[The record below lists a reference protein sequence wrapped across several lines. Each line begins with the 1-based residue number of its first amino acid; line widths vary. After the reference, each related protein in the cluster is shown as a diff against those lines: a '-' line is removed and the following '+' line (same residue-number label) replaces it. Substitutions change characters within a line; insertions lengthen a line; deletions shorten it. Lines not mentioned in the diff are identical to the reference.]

1 MIHYTCDRCQKTI
14 DTDLDLRYEVNIVTQ
29 VVLDGPETTC
39 DDDDR
44 DHLNDVDELLERV
57 DDEQCEQLCQDLYQS
72 RRFDLCASCYQQYK
86 QNPLGA
92 EPQLQVE
99 FSEN

>member
-14 DTDLDLRYEVNIVTQ
+14 DAAIDLRYQVNIVTQ
-29 VVLDGPETTC
+29 VVLDGPENSC
-39 DDDDR
+39 EDEDH
-44 DHLNDVDELLERV
+44 DHLIEVDELLERV
-57 DDEQCEQLCQDLYQS
+57 DDEQCEQLCQDLYQT
-72 RRFDLCASCYQQYK
+72 RRFDLCSNCYRQYL

-92 EPQLQVE
+92 EPQLLVE